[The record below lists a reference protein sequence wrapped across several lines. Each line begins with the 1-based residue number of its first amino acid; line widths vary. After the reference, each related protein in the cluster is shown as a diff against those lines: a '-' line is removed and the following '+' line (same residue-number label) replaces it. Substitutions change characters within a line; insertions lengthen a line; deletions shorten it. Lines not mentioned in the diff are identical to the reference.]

1 MPLYLVTGAPAT
13 GKSTLVPLLAGQ
25 LPGTAVL
32 DTDLFGPWSNPD
44 WEAWANSWFL
54 LAHGLAQSG
63 LKTVLV
69 GYGIS
74 RSKATALAA
83 SDLVG
88 PLRVLHLHLD
98 AGVVR
103 ERLAGRGT
111 YDTARI
117 ERKVMAAAALS
128 HEADE
133 TLDVTN
139 MTPTEVSQRV
149 LRWLSE
155 EGL

>member
-1 MPLYLVTGAPAT
+1 MPLYLVTGAPAS
-13 GKSTLVPLLAGQ
+13 GKSTLVRLLAGE
-25 LPGTAVL
+25 LPATAVL

-54 LAHGLAQSG
+54 LAHGLAQSA

-74 RSKATALAA
+74 RSKATAVAA

-98 AGVVR
+98 PGVVR
-103 ERLAGRGT
+103 ERLEGRGT
-111 YDTARI
+111 YDNARI
-117 ERKVMAAAALS
+117 ERKLVAATTLAQ
-128 HEADE
+128 EADE

-149 LRWLSE
+149 LRWLSGE
-155 EGL
+155 VL